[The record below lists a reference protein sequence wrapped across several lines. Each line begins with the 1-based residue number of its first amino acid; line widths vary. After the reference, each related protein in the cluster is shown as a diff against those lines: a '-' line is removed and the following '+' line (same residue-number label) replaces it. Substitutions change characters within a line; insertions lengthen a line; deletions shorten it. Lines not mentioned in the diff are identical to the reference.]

1 MSSANI
7 AAQTGAKKPRQ
18 TTATPQ
24 RMKLI
29 GSLTSPFVRKVRIVA
44 AEKHIDYDFV
54 LDIPWNADTRVP
66 GYNPLGKVPVWV
78 MEDGKTLFDSRVIV
92 EYLDGVSP
100 AGHVL
105 PKDPRQRIA
114 VKRWEALAD
123 GVTDAAAAIFVERK
137 RPAVQQSQEWVDR
150 QMGKIRAG
158 LQTMSNDLGMQ
169 TWCTGEFFTL
179 ADIALGCTLGYL
191 EFRFPECDWRRE
203 QTNLSELYDRL
214 ILRQPFKDTIP
225 VG

>member
-1 MSSANI
+1 MT
-7 AAQTGAKKPRQ
+7 AARK
-18 TTATPQ
+18 TTAKTKAVSPQ

-54 LDIPWNADTRVP
+54 VDIPWNEDTQVP
-66 GYNPLGKVPVWV
+66 QYNPLGKVPVWV
-78 MEDGKTLFDSRVIV
+78 LDDGKTLFDSRVIV

-105 PKDPRQRIA
+105 PKDQRQRIA

-123 GVTDAAAAIFVERK
+123 GVTDAAAAIFLEKK
-137 RPAVQQSQEWVDR
+137 RPAAKQDPAWIER
-150 QMGKIRAG
+150 QMDKVRAG
-158 LQTMSNDLGMQ
+158 LQAMSNDLGMQ
-169 TWCTGEFFTL
+169 NFCTGEFFTL
-179 ADIALGCTLGYL
+179 ADICVGCCLGYL
-191 EFRFPECDWRRE
+191 EFRFPDYEWRRE
-203 QTNLSELYDRL
+203 QPNLSELYDRL
-214 ILRQPFKDTIP
+214 VQRPPFKDTAP